1 MSRRG
6 LTLVEI
12 CLAFFLLTLAIT
24 TMVGLFI
31 SGLQLNTQSQGYL
44 QASELARCQMEAIR
58 DLREFPG
65 PGHFDGRIPTPQVD
79 NFPPP
84 PYPGVGEHKLVVS
97 IEDQGKLKQVT
108 VQAVWRDS
116 REVRLQTL
124 VFPVAPAP

>member
-31 SGLQLNTQSQGYL
+31 SGLRLNAQSQGYL
-44 QASELARCQMEAIR
+44 QATELARCQLEAIR

-65 PGHFDGRIPTPQVD
+65 PGRFDGRIPTPTERD
-79 NFPPP
+79 FPPS
-84 PYPGVGEHKLVVS
+84 PYPGLGQHKLVVS
-97 IEDQGKLKQVT
+97 IEDSGKLKLVT
-108 VQAVWRDS
+108 VEAVWQDRQ
-116 REVRLQTL
+116 VRLQTL
-124 VFPVAPAP
+124 VYPVAPAP